1 MVAQA
6 LAFIVRNAAGA
17 VRGSVGGDGA
27 VPVLMLGAGED
38 VSLNLSQ
45 SSVSGFGRSGQDL
58 LIRLTDGQ
66 TITLSGF
73 FHEPGIP
80 VNRLYFSTDGDVT
93 AVTFMDG
100 GGGLLLPAY
109 SAPDT
114 GDLYSTFDDLRFG
127 DGDIL
132 FPADQVEVD
141 RLVLAPFVPGYVAG
155 LGGLG
160 LLAAVVSGVG
170 GSDSNH
176 TAPTVDNAKGSI
188 TLSMNTPDPQFP
200 VTGKGNP
207 GDTVTVT
214 VGGQT
219 QSTTIA
225 PGGAWSVNFS
235 QTVLLGDGTY
245 EAVVVVTQPLGG
257 SPITLD
263 GPTLVK
269 DMTPPALAIT
279 QGTASVGHVENA
291 FDHLNGTVVGGT
303 GEAGST
309 IRVTAGYVVKDTV
322 VAANGSWSVT
332 FTPTEMP
339 GGERQVGLSVTAT
352 DPRGNRTVVTDSVVL
367 DTVAFPVSIDPVA
380 GDEIMNLAESGVALT
395 ITGTSRPGAVVTVTL
410 GGVTQAITTGA
421 DGRWTSNFGTG
432 TLAPGSYDAVLT
444 ARTDDATGNESVA
457 TRSIRVDTEAA
468 VSIISPVAGD
478 DVLNA
483 AETAAG
489 VILTGRTEAGSTAY
503 VSFGGVTRPATVS
516 ADGTWTATLSGVAG
530 GDYAET
536 VQITSVDRA
545 GNAASSTRTVRVDT
559 KTAVSIN
566 AGQGAGDDVISGLE
580 RSGGVTFAGR
590 GEPGAS
596 VSITVGGVS
605 RAATVGI
612 DGAWA
617 ATFATGDIAAG
628 TREVNVIVNATDLA
642 GNTAGVTY
650 VVRVDTEVSDFR
662 RTTLSS
668 GADSVLNATEAAQG
682 LTVTGT
688 VESGSSVMV
697 RFGSGVARAASVTAE
712 GLWSL
717 TIPPGEVPLGKSN
730 VSLTVVATDRLGNTA
745 TLTEEV
751 AIDTVVR
758 SFTRS
763 GGSFAGDGVLNLAEA
778 TAGMPINGTAEAGT
792 TIVVGVSNGSTR
804 TVTAD
809 ASGQWQVTLTSAD
822 LPRGEASATLTM
834 TATSREG
841 NVAVLTEDFRLD
853 TLPPIAPSIVGVS
866 SLPDGSGVGRLV
878 TETTA
883 DLLTFARVDA
893 TGLSQGIGATVSKD
907 LEFNETLYRFTSQV
921 PDGSY
926 LVINTADAAGN
937 TSSTLLIP
945 VNTGATQVSLDR
957 QGLAGFDFSMI
968 DLSFEDDARMTI
980 DARTLRNLTGPDE
993 TLLVKG
999 GADDTVTLLGSTATG
1014 QSRVFDGQAYDIYT
1028 LGDTGATVLLDHD
1041 IRHLI

>member
-1 MVAQA
+1 
-6 LAFIVRNAAGA
+6 
-17 VRGSVGGDGA
+17 
-27 VPVLMLGAGED
+27 
-38 VSLNLSQ
+38 
-45 SSVSGFGRSGQDL
+45 
-58 LIRLTDGQ
+58 
-66 TITLSGF
+66 
-73 FHEPGIP
+73 
-80 VNRLYFSTDGDVT
+80 
-93 AVTFMDG
+93 
-100 GGGLLLPAY
+100 
-109 SAPDT
+109 
-114 GDLYSTFDDLRFG
+114 
-127 DGDIL
+127 
-132 FPADQVEVD
+132 
-141 RLVLAPFVPGYVAG
+141 
-155 LGGLG
+155 
-160 LLAAVVSGVG
+160 
-170 GSDSNH
+170 
-176 TAPTVDNAKGSI
+176 
-188 TLSMNTPDPQFP
+188 
-200 VTGKGNP
+200 
-207 GDTVTVT
+207 
-214 VGGQT
+214 
-219 QSTTIA
+219 
-225 PGGAWSVNFS
+225 
-235 QTVLLGDGTY
+235 
-245 EAVVVVTQPLGG
+245 
-257 SPITLD
+257 
-263 GPTLVK
+263 
-269 DMTPPALAIT
+269 
-279 QGTASVGHVENA
+279 
-291 FDHLNGTVVGGT
+291 
-303 GEAGST
+303 
-309 IRVTAGYVVKDTV
+309 
-322 VAANGSWSVT
+322 
-332 FTPTEMP
+332 
-339 GGERQVGLSVTAT
+339 
-352 DPRGNRTVVTDSVVL
+352 
-367 DTVAFPVSIDPVA
+367 
-380 GDEIMNLAESGVALT
+380 
-395 ITGTSRPGAVVTVTL
+395 
-410 GGVTQAITTGA
+410 
-421 DGRWTSNFGTG
+421 
-432 TLAPGSYDAVLT
+432 
-444 ARTDDATGNESVA
+444 
-457 TRSIRVDTEAA
+457 
-468 VSIISPVAGD
+468 
-478 DVLNA
+478 
-483 AETAAG
+483 
-489 VILTGRTEAGSTAY
+489 
-503 VSFGGVTRPATVS
+503 
-516 ADGTWTATLSGVAG
+516 
-530 GDYAET
+530 
-536 VQITSVDRA
+536 
-545 GNAASSTRTVRVDT
+545 
-559 KTAVSIN
+559 
-566 AGQGAGDDVISGLE
+566 
-580 RSGGVTFAGR
+580 
-590 GEPGAS
+590 
-596 VSITVGGVS
+596 
-605 RAATVGI
+605 
-612 DGAWA
+612 
-617 ATFATGDIAAG
+617 
-628 TREVNVIVNATDLA
+628 
-642 GNTAGVTY
+642 

-883 DLLTFARVDA
+883 DLSTFARVDA

-957 QGLAGFDFSMI
+957 PGLAGFDFSMI